1 MTEVLDTDAALWALT
16 PEWDA
21 LWHRVPGASPF
32 SHPAWLLPW
41 WRQFGTGQPRVAVL
55 RDRGS
60 LCGVLPMYLLDGYG
74 PRQML
79 PIGVSL
85 SDAADALLTPG
96 TPPDALLAAVLARA
110 DGADTCSLPDLP
122 QCSALSRSA
131 VPGGWQAAWS
141 QGAACPVLALSG
153 PLDTLLPKPTLRKLR
168 MNRNRAA
175 RAGGTVI
182 EAATPETVAPMLA
195 DLVRLHQSRWT
206 AGGQPGVF
214 ADPAVARFHIEAA
227 PLLLQAGLLR
237 LHVLRVQGAVAAA
250 CYALLPAQDRILF
263 YLTGFDAAHAA
274 LSPGTLLLAAMLEQ
288 AIAEG
293 RREADFL
300 RGNEAYKYAWGGVDR
315 HSTKLRIVRT

>member
-1 MTEVLDTDAALWALT
+1 MIEVLDSDAALEALA

-21 LWHRVPGASPF
+21 LWRRVPGASPF

-41 WRQFGTGQPRVAVL
+41 WWQFGTGQPRVAVR
-55 RDRGS
+55 RDPG

-85 SDAADALLTPG
+85 SDAADALLAPG
-96 TPPDALLAAVLARA
+96 CPPGPLLAAVLARA
-110 DGADTCSLPDLP
+110 DGAEACTLPDLP
-122 QCSALSRSA
+122 QHSALSGA
-131 VPGGWQAAWS
+131 DIPPGWQAAWS
-141 QGAACPVLALSG
+141 QGAACPVLALAG
-153 PLDTLLPKPTLRKLR
+153 PLDAVIPKATLRKLR

-175 RAGGTVI
+175 RAGGAVI
-182 EAATPETVAPMLA
+182 ETATPASLAPMLA
-195 DLVRLHQSRWT
+195 DLERLHQSRWT

-214 ADPAVARFHIEAA
+214 ADPAVGRFHAEAA

-237 LHVLRVQGAVAAA
+237 LQALRVGGSVAAV
-250 CYALLPAQDRILF
+250 CYALLPAQGRILF
-263 YLTGFDAAHAA
+263 YLTGFDAGHAA

-293 RREADFL
+293 RHEADFL

-315 HSTKLRIVRT
+315 HNQSVRLTRT